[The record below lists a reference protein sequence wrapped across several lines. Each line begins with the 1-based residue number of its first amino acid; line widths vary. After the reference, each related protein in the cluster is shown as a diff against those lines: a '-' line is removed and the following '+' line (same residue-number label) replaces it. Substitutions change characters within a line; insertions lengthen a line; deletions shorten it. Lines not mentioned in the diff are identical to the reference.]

1 VNRSVLVV
9 DDDADVRRLAQVS
22 LTRIGGHDVITV
34 ASGQECL
41 DHLQQHRPDAI
52 VLDVMMPGLD
62 GPSTLLAIRDGATT
76 YDIPVV
82 FLTAGVVEADVER
95 LRSLP
100 VSGVLNKPFDPLVL
114 PAELAAILGW

>member
-1 VNRSVLVV
+1 MTRSVLVV
-9 DDDADVRRLAQVS
+9 DDDDDVRRLAQMS
-22 LTRIGGHDVITV
+22 LARVGGHDVTTV

-41 DHLQQHRPDAI
+41 DHLKEHRPDAI

-62 GPSTLLAIRDGATT
+62 GPSTLLAIRDGAST

-95 LRSLP
+95 LRTLP
-100 VSGVLNKPFDPLVL
+100 VSGVLNKPFDPLTL
-114 PAELAAILGW
+114 PDDLAAVLGW